1 MRNLSFFSIG
11 LAMAA
16 LSWAGPAPAPTFSKD
31 VAPILQNHC
40 QECHRPG
47 EAAPMSLL
55 NYQQA
60 RPWAK
65 AIKSAVLSQKMPPW
79 GADPSVGHFSND
91 RSLSLRDRDT
101 LVAWVDAG
109 APEGDSQYLPKP
121 VEFVDGWNIGQPDVV
136 YEMPEAFQVP
146 ASGTIEYQYVILPYQ
161 FPEDR
166 WVQMAEAKPG
176 VASVVH
182 HVVIYILK
190 AGETRMTSFSVL
202 VGWAPGDLGLVCP

>member
-55 NYQQA
+55 NYKEA

-65 AIKSAVLSQKMPPW
+65 ATNTAVRAQKMPPW
-79 GADPSVGHFSND
+79 QADPSGGHFSND
-91 RSLSLRDRDT
+91 RSLSPHDRET

-109 APEGDSQYLPKP
+109 APEGNKARPPPPAQ
-121 VEFVDGWNIGQPDVV
+121 FVG
-136 YEMPEAFQVP
+136 A
-146 ASGTIEYQYVILPYQ
+146 
-161 FPEDR
+161 
-166 WVQMAEAKPG
+166 
-176 VASVVH
+176 
-182 HVVIYILK
+182 
-190 AGETRMTSFSVL
+190 
-202 VGWAPGDLGLVCP
+202 